1 MKELTFKLYSPLT
14 AEFMS
19 DRSEFWLGND
29 PIELQGYE
37 ITDYAE
43 AISRQI
49 AEEGTN
55 IEQYMDAEDRPYLA
69 AHVKSI
75 RISVEERD
83 SELCACATVVVDED
97 LTEHGWNNLQD
108 YITGQYSDGWGE
120 GFEQRDIQVE
130 DGILNVHFWQEDHF
144 AFSVEKVETE
154 PQVGEVG
161 RDARSVANS
170 DRASCQ
176 MQPPQPNRPNKK
188 YEITDIAHPVYPE
201 LHRIRALRQVRDDV
215 PAGELGGF
223 VQSEANLSQGNDDAW
238 LYDDSISR
246 HEANVC
252 GGAQLHDRAVAQD
265 LALVSG
271 SSTMY
276 GNAIACDSVIV
287 TCGCIRNDALVCG
300 NARVRE
306 NSATHIAPVV
316 TGQSVVM
323 GDLSGSVVVFDRGFI
338 LPGQTVDN
346 PTRHMIGINERGAAI
361 VRDCTHAPARDSK
374 NRNNPER

>member
-1 MKELTFKLYSPLT
+1 
-14 AEFMS
+14 
-19 DRSEFWLGND
+19 
-29 PIELQGYE
+29 
-37 ITDYAE
+37 
-43 AISRQI
+43 
-49 AEEGTN
+49 
-55 IEQYMDAEDRPYLA
+55 
-69 AHVKSI
+69 
-75 RISVEERD
+75 
-83 SELCACATVVVDED
+83 
-97 LTEHGWNNLQD
+97 
-108 YITGQYSDGWGE
+108 
-120 GFEQRDIQVE
+120 
-130 DGILNVHFWQEDHF
+130 
-144 AFSVEKVETE
+144 
-154 PQVGEVG
+154 
-161 RDARSVANS
+161 
-170 DRASCQ
+170 

-201 LHRIRALRQVRDDV
+201 LHRIRALRQVREDV

-252 GGAQLHDRAVAQD
+252 GGAQLHGRTVAQD

-276 GNAIACDSVIV
+276 GNAIACDSAIV
-287 TCGCIRNDALVCG
+287 TGGCIRNDALVCG

-306 NSATHIAPVV
+306 NPATHIAPVV

-346 PTRHMIGINERGAAI
+346 PTRHMIGINERGAAV
-361 VRDCTHAPARDSK
+361 VRDCTHAPGRGSK